1 MPVFRY
7 SGYRTDGR
15 AVSGTLD
22 ADGRR
27 AVIQK
32 LKSDGIH
39 ASRVDEQATGETAGR
54 RASGGKAERLP
65 LVTRNLAT
73 MINAGVPVVDSL
85 AGLAADEQGQWK
97 EMLMSVKDQV
107 SAGASMSAAFEEFPG
122 VFPDFYV
129 GMVAAGEASG
139 ALGKILNRLA
149 DFLES
154 SSALRARVQT
164 ALIYPIFMTV
174 VSTGILSFLMS
185 FVVPKIARIF
195 ENTGNALPVPT
206 RVLLATSNV
215 MRDWWWAML
224 AVTFLAVWQIRQSYS
239 RNRIKYDA
247 IFLRVPLVGR
257 LILELSM
264 ARFSRTLGLLLE
276 GGIPIVRAI
285 GFASRSMGNLHLRGK
300 AEYLAERL
308 TEGVALA
315 AAMREAGVFP
325 ATLITLV
332 STGERSGR
340 LAEILLDAGDAFE
353 RDFDKGVTRA
363 VSVFEPA
370 MIVGMG
376 LTVGLIVVS
385 ILLPIFRM
393 SQMVK

>member
-1 MPVFRY
+1 
-7 SGYRTDGR
+7 
-15 AVSGTLD
+15 
-22 ADGRR
+22 
-27 AVIQK
+27 
-32 LKSDGIH
+32 
-39 ASRVDEQATGETAGR
+39 
-54 RASGGKAERLP
+54 
-65 LVTRNLAT
+65 
-73 MINAGVPVVDSL
+73 
-85 AGLAADEQGQWK
+85 
-97 EMLMSVKDQV
+97 
-107 SAGASMSAAFEEFPG
+107 
-122 VFPDFYV
+122 
-129 GMVAAGEASG
+129 
-139 ALGKILNRLA
+139 
-149 DFLES
+149 
-154 SSALRARVQT
+154 
-164 ALIYPIFMTV
+164 MTV

-195 ENTGNALPVPT
+195 ENTGNTLPVPT

-224 AVTFLAVWQIRQSYS
+224 AVTFLAIWQIRRSYG

-247 IFLRVPLVGR
+247 MLLRVPLVGR

-308 TEGVALA
+308 TEGAALA

-325 ATLITLV
+325 ATLTTLV